1 MVKQGD
7 IIIINFNP
15 QQGHEQ
21 AGKRPAVVVSNNFFN
36 AKSNMTL
43 VCPITNINNNYPLHI
58 PLDERTRTKGVILC
72 EHIKALD
79 ITARQ
84 YKIVE
89 HLPKDILQEVI
100 DVIYSEIEILDC

>member
-7 IIIINFNP
+7 IIIINFSP

-43 VCPITNINNNYPLHI
+43 VCPITNTNNSYPLHI

-89 HLPKDILQEVI
+89 RLPIDILEEVI
-100 DVIYSEIEILDC
+100 DIIYAEIEILND